1 MTLQVLLNESATV
14 NPALTKDLIDMWVPR
29 CYRQGPGPACVHS
42 CLFMHTL
49 TVSKADEDLESAAVS
64 PTFRRA
70 KLHLLPSAHL
80 LHIYIFIFIFRK
92 IKSDRALQIECTD
105 HNLQFYGHQINYE
118 DRDTTMWGSHF
129 TSMFV

>member
-1 MTLQVLLNESATV
+1 MTLQVLLNESAMV
-14 NPALTKDLIDMWVPR
+14 SPALTKDLIDLWVPR

-49 TVSKADEDLESAAVS
+49 TVSKADEDLESASVS

-80 LHIYIFIFIFRK
+80 LHIYIFIYFMK
-92 IKSDRALQIECTD
+92 IKQ
-105 HNLQFYGHQINYE
+105 
-118 DRDTTMWGSHF
+118 
-129 TSMFV
+129 

>member
-14 NPALTKDLIDMWVPR
+14 NPALTKDLIDLWVPR

-42 CLFMHTL
+42 CLFMRTL
-49 TVSKADEDLESAAVS
+49 TGPEDDEDLESAAVS

-70 KLHLLPSAHL
+70 KMHLLPTWDISL
-80 LHIYIFIFIFRK
+80 
-92 IKSDRALQIECTD
+92 
-105 HNLQFYGHQINYE
+105 GHQMNSE
-118 DRDTTMWGSHF
+118 DRDTLHF